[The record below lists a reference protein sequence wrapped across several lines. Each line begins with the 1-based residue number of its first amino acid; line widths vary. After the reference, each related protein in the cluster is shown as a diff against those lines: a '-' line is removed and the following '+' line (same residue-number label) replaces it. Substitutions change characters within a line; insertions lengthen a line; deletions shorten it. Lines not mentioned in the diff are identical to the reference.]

1 MLWVED
7 VMLGGY
13 VEIVYVI
20 FLALDHNQNSRED
33 EKKGLCFLYR
43 PFYVHPQGH
52 IQQRR
57 LFRNTKSIR
66 NIRKSSGLSLLQ
78 VFPTITMTQQ
88 HCVNTL

>member
-1 MLWVED
+1 MLYA
-7 VMLGGY
+7 GRGY

-57 LFRNTKSIR
+57 LFETQNPSEISEKAVVSLSCKSFP
-66 NIRKSSGLSLLQ
+66 LL
-78 VFPTITMTQQ
+78 
-88 HCVNTL
+88 L